1 MTQENQAEQNGGADL
16 TEVIR
21 AALPPRADL
30 RLTPGDGAELAARYR
45 ATLQNYLEHSV
56 EYLESGDYQQAAEKS
71 WGAYAESVK
80 SIAAENGY
88 RLSHHGHII
97 RAAGRLASLAAQDDS
112 VEGQALRDGLS
123 SARSLHQHFYEN
135 DLDPDDVHFSAY
147 RVAAAID
154 LMQQRF
160 SVDATELIQE
170 QGNREPG
177 TPTRPRG
184 N

>member
-1 MTQENQAEQNGGADL
+1 MNEKNHGNQNGGAEL
-16 TEVIR
+16 AAVIR
-21 AALPPRADL
+21 AALPNRVDIQ
-30 RLTPGDGAELAARYR
+30 LTPRDGAELAASYR
-45 ATLQNYLEHSV
+45 AMLQNYLEHSL
-56 EYLESGDYQQAAEKS
+56 EYLQSGDYQQAAEKS

-97 RAAGRLASLAAQDDS
+97 RAAGRLASLVAQDDS

-135 DLDPDDVHFSAY
+135 DLDPDDVHFSAS
-147 RVAAAID
+147 RVAAAIN

-160 SVDATELIQE
+160 AANSGPPA
-170 QGNREPG
+170 N
-177 TPTRPRG
+177 
-184 N
+184 